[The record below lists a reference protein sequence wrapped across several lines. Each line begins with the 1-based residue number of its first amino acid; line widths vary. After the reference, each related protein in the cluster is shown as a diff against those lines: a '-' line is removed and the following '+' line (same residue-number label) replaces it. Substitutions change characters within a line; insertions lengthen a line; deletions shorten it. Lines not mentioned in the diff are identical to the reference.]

1 MNRRLNKLIKEYEK
15 YETNLIDLTGT
26 NTYLTKEELK
36 ETNYNL
42 NITTNN
48 IIYNNLLT
56 LLQDTVKNLFKT
68 SNFTYIQNEIETYLT
83 KEKILT
89 INYKENLNNIV
100 INNLIDYEDL
110 QTQILNQKPTIIILG
125 SSYYPRF
132 IDYKKIKE
140 ISNQINSKLI
150 INITNISGLIT
161 TKKITLDPEYAD
173 LIICNL
179 KGMLKGKQGTLL
191 LSNNINLNNKITINN
206 LIDILNTLTRIDTI
220 EYKEQI
226 DKVLTNTKTLIKSL
240 KENNIEIT
248 TQGSDNNLI
257 LIDKNNCKK
266 DVKTTINTL
275 LNNGILLKENINGLV
290 IDTTTETFK
299 GKDQNDFYELGKEIS
314 KILKEE

>member
-15 YETNLIDLTGT
+15 YESNLIDLTGI
-26 NTYLTKEELK
+26 NTYLSKEELK
-36 ETNYNL
+36 EINYNL

-56 LLQDTVKNLFKT
+56 LLQDTIKNLFKI
-68 SNFTYIQNEIETYLT
+68 SYFTYIQNEIETYLT
-83 KEKILT
+83 TEKIVT

-100 INNLIDYEDL
+100 INNLIDYEEL
-110 QTQILNQKPTIIILG
+110 KTKILKIKPSIIIIG

-140 ISNQINSKLI
+140 ISNLVNSKLI
-150 INITNISGLIT
+150 IDISNISGLII
-161 TKKITLDPEYAD
+161 TKKINLDSEYSD

-191 LSNNINLNNKITINN
+191 LSNNINLNNKLKINN
-206 LIDILNTLTRIDTI
+206 LIDILNTLIRVDTL

-226 DKVLTNTKTLIKSL
+226 DRVLVNTKALIKSL
-240 KENNIEIT
+240 KENNIEII
-248 TQGSDNNLI
+248 TQGSDNNII
-257 LIDKNNCKK
+257 LISKNNCKK
-266 DVKTTINTL
+266 DVKTTINVL
-275 LNNGILLKENINGLV
+275 LNNGILLRENINGLI
-290 IDTTTETFK
+290 IDTSTETFK
-299 GKDQNDFYELGKEIS
+299 GKEENDFYELGKKIS